1 MSDDDKTKQAR
12 IARLRALMQKTTQN
26 GCTEAEA
33 QAAAAMVDKLLGEYE
48 IDLTELEVKS
58 QDIIQLDVECREH
71 EVTTAALDIANFCD
85 CRVWLSGPSICFL
98 GLELDVEVA
107 EYLTLLF
114 VRAIDRETAS
124 TTFMNPAY
132 AALPKPAKR
141 EFVHSFQ
148 AGMAVRL
155 GERLKEMKSKRDW
168 TAKGSGTD
176 LVVVKSALVNQAYDG
191 LGLKL
196 GHGRGRAIKDTA
208 AFAAGRVA
216 GQGVALNAGVKG
228 SKSQTGQIK

>member
-1 MSDDDKTKQAR
+1 MSDEKTKEAR
-12 IARLRALMQKTTQN
+12 IARLRALMAKTTAN

-33 QAAAAMVDKLLGEYE
+33 RAAAAMVDKLLGEYE

-58 QDIIQLDVECREH
+58 QDIIQLDVECRAH
-71 EVTTAALDIANFCD
+71 EVTTAALEIAHFAD
-85 CRVWLSGPSICFL
+85 CRVWLSGPSICYL
-98 GLELDVEVA
+98 GLELDCEIC

-114 VRAIDRETAS
+114 VRAIDRETQS
-124 TTFMNPAY
+124 VTFMNPMYSKLA
-132 AALPKPAKR
+132 KPDKR

-155 GERLKEMKSKRDW
+155 GERLREMKSKRDW
-168 TAKGSGTD
+168 VVKTSGTD
-176 LVVVKSALVNQAYDG
+176 LVVVKGDLVNRAYDS
-191 LGLKL
+191 LGLRL
-196 GHGRGRAIKDTA
+196 GHGRGRAIKDHA